1 MASNPASVPT
11 PATVGPA
18 TPATTATPVAPA
30 ARAAATSR
38 LATWKYILNT
48 ANLPEGMTHP
58 DAISKWLVITR
69 AAVFSMTATSGLIGA
84 LLAVGAARL
93 TGAVEINWL
102 YLVLAVVGL
111 VVAHAANNMIN
122 DYFDLEGGV
131 DTDDYVRALYAPHP
145 ILSGWVTKRQLAA
158 AILLANAIDL
168 AIMLFLTSQRGP
180 LVIAFALAGLFIS
193 VFYVAPPIR
202 LKHIGLGEPGVFLV
216 WGPLMVVGTFFVATG
231 QIPAWT
237 WVASLPYA
245 ILVTSVLFGKHID
258 KIAADTK
265 KGVRTLPVILGERR
279 ARDVARVL
287 MIAFYPIVLA
297 AVVVGWIG
305 PWVALV
311 VLGIPRL
318 LEVLRTFAASRP
330 ESPPHS
336 YVGWPL
342 WFVGAAFI
350 HTRRAGGL
358 LVLGLLL
365 NALLPVRLPWV

>member
-1 MASNPASVPT
+1 MAAPTSPSATAS
-11 PATVGPA
+11 TVA
-18 TPATTATPVAPA
+18 APPI
-30 ARAAATSR
+30 RGR
-38 LATWKYILNT
+38 LSTWRYVLNT

-69 AAVFSMTATSGLIGA
+69 AAVFSMTATSGLIGG

-93 TGAVEINWL
+93 TGEVSVNWPL
-102 YLVLAVVGL
+102 LILAIVGL
-111 VVAHAANNMIN
+111 IVAHAANNMIN
-122 DYFDLEGGV
+122 DFFDLEGGV

-145 ILSGWVTKRQLAA
+145 ILSGWVTKRQLGA
-158 AILLANAIDL
+158 AILIVNAIDL
-168 AIMLFLTSQRGP
+168 AIMLYLTAIRGP

-231 QIPAWT
+231 ALPG
-237 WVASLPYA
+237 WVWIASLPYA
-245 ILVTSVLFGKHID
+245 ILVTTVLFGKHID
-258 KIAADTK
+258 KIEADTK
-265 KGVRTLPVILGERR
+265 KRVRTLPVILGERR
-279 ARDVARVL
+279 ARFVARVL
-287 MIAFYPIVLA
+287 MIAFYPIVLG
-297 AVVVGWIG
+297 AVLVGWIG

-318 LEVLRTFAASRP
+318 VSVLRTFSAPRP

-358 LVLGLLL
+358 LVLGLIL
-365 NALLPVRLPWV
+365 NALLPVRLPWIG

>member
-1 MASNPASVPT
+1 M
-11 PATVGPA
+11 
-18 TPATTATPVAPA
+18 ATTPTNA
-30 ARAAATSR
+30 AAAATAPAPKTSLRAR
-38 LATWKYILNT
+38 LGTWRYVLNT
-48 ANLPEGMTHP
+48 ANLPEGMTQP
-58 DAISKWLVITR
+58 DAVSKWLVITR
-69 AAVFSMTATSGLIGA
+69 AAVFSMTATSGLIGG
-84 LLAVGAARL
+84 LLAIGAARL
-93 TGAVEINWL
+93 TGEVSVDWGL
-102 YLVLAVVGL
+102 LVLAIVGL

-145 ILSGWVTKRQLAA
+145 ILSGWVTKRELAT
-158 AILLANAIDL
+158 AILFVNVIDL
-168 AIMLFLTSQRGP
+168 AIMLTLTAFRGP

-202 LKHIGLGEPGVFLV
+202 LKHIGLGEPGVFIV

-231 QIPAWT
+231 TIPGWAWI
-237 WVASLPYA
+237 ASLPYA
-245 ILVTSVLFGKHID
+245 ILVTTVLFGKHID
-258 KIAADTK
+258 KIEADK
-265 KGVRTLPVILGERR
+265 GKGVRTLPVILGERR
-279 ARDVARVL
+279 ARVVAQAL
-287 MIAFYPIVLA
+287 MIAFYPIVIGAALA
-297 AVVVGWIG
+297 GWIG

-318 LEVLRTFAASRP
+318 VTVLRTFSSPRP
-330 ESPPHS
+330 QSPPHS

-358 LVLGLLL
+358 LVLGLIV

>member
-1 MASNPASVPT
+1 MASTPST
-11 PATVGPA
+11 PA
-18 TPATTATPVAPA
+18 ATPVAAPA
-30 ARAAATSR
+30 ASAPHGR
-38 LATWKYILNT
+38 LATWRYILNT
-48 ANLPEGMTHP
+48 ANLPEGMTQP

-69 AAVFSMTATSGLIGA
+69 AAVFSMTATSGLIGG

-93 TGAVEINWL
+93 TGEVSIDWAL
-102 YLVLAVVGL
+102 LLLAIIGL
-111 VVAHAANNMIN
+111 VVAHAGNNMIN

-145 ILSGWVTKRQLAA
+145 ILSGWVTKRQLGA
-158 AILLANAIDL
+158 AILLVNAIDL
-168 AIMLFLTSQRGP
+168 GIMLVLFAARGP

-231 QIPAWT
+231 EIPAWT
-237 WVASLPYA
+237 WIASLPYA
-245 ILVTSVLFGKHID
+245 ILVTTVLFGKHID
-258 KIAADTK
+258 KIVADTT

-279 ARDVARVL
+279 ARAVASFL

-297 AVVVGWIG
+297 AVAVGWIG

-318 LEVLRTFAASRP
+318 IEVLRTFSAPRP
-330 ESPPHS
+330 DSPPHS

-365 NALLPVRLPWV
+365 NAVLPIRLPWA

>member
-1 MASNPASVPT
+1 MATNAETVTPSPNASNPAVR
-11 PATVGPA
+11 
-18 TPATTATPVAPA
+18 TAPRRTA
-30 ARAAATSR
+30 SR
-38 LATWKYILNT
+38 FATWGYVMNT
-48 ANLPEGMTHP
+48 ANLPEGMTSP
-58 DAISKWLVITR
+58 DFVSKWLVITR

-84 LLAVGAARL
+84 LLAIGAARL
-93 TGAVEINWL
+93 NPGIEIDWL
-102 YLVLAVVGL
+102 LLILAVVGL

-145 ILSGWVTKRQLAA
+145 ILSGWVTKRQLGA

-168 AIMLFLTSQRGP
+168 AIMLFLAWVRGP
-180 LVIAFALAGLFIS
+180 LVIAFALGGLFVS

-202 LKHIGLGEPGVFLV
+202 LKHHGLGEPGVFLV

-245 ILVTSVLFGKHID
+245 ILVTTVLFGKHID
-258 KIAADTK
+258 KIVADTK
-265 KGVRTLPVILGERR
+265 KGVRTLPVILGEAR
-279 ARDVARVL
+279 ARLVARVL
-287 MIAFYPIVLA
+287 MVAFYPIVVGA
-297 AVVVGWIG
+297 ALVGWIG

-318 LEVLRTFAASRP
+318 LSVLRTFSAPRP
-330 ESPPHS
+330 DSPPHS

-365 NALLPVRLPWV
+365 NALLPIRLPWA